1 MPKYSFYITNTRIYG
16 IRTVAE
22 GDTEEDARAKAIEE
36 SFELDGW
43 EFLESV
49 EYEVIETEEVT

>member
-1 MPKYSFYITNTRIYG
+1 MPKYSFYITNTRVYG

-22 GDTEEDARAKAIEE
+22 GATEDDARTKAIEE
-36 SFELDGW
+36 SFEMMGW

-49 EYEVIETEEVT
+49 EYEVTETEEVQ